1 MQISRTYPDI
11 PGKAD
16 NKANHIRLFVVVL
29 LSAVIFGYM
38 ANMISVH
45 AGGWGDPSSSIYGDD
60 LGEEAFK
67 NDADPN
73 DQGSKPNWFVKI
85 IGDLLAALGHGIFA
99 MLSFCHANLDRL
111 VFGRVMGGST
121 SNVAYYTFELQANNP
136 YGAVGS
142 LVYNIIRGV
151 IYVLVAVMFG
161 AKMAAA
167 AWKRGR
173 GASTIA
179 AKEAVKSAAF
189 VILALALMPNVLDLM
204 LYLRD
209 LLLYA
214 IAKGVYG
221 NSYFSGSASIITAFR
236 DLVTEAENGESAGAL
251 ILNTIMYDALG
262 VLNVVYVFVY
272 IGVALNMT
280 VLFIMFPIAVLKSM
294 YDRRTFGQWLSV
306 MLACILVPVGDTALL
321 AIPCYLGKNF
331 ASNFG
336 GSSSLALGLVQIGCC
351 MMLLQA
357 RNMVKQ
363 SIGVST
369 GLGEGSGIHMGMM
382 AARSA
387 INAGIKGFSKVKN
400 GLKSAKEDDTN
411 AKMAEANAQI
421 DDREMAEHMAKE
433 RAGAIS
439 GDENPATGNVK
450 DGRLQTEKTT
460 GRDEDSTHTDIGTDS
475 AETDADVPGSTASPT
490 GFGEMSAVGRTSL
503 EEDRGDI
510 NAVRAWDMASSIA
523 KADMEKNADD
533 MEAEKENEIDGE
545 TEYAAAVE
553 ECINSRNARTR
564 ELMDSMEDNP
574 ARLAQELGELESRE
588 QEAVRGREMLAAEH
602 EESGKRLEEAENTA
616 AGFEKERKE
625 VEEKIADTYKK
636 ISSLE
641 NERESENAGEERKME
656 IESELSVCRKTKE
669 KLEDERDGIE
679 KNLQEAVQDIGMA
692 REAYDTSRSKLDE
705 LTGITAQ
712 KEDVRRRYD
721 NAMDTARDM
730 QGALLERRGELVR
743 ANSMNEGRLSGYSE
757 GERQGAW
764 AAVRAEE
771 TLQSAKLEYDTAVRK
786 GLPESVI
793 NERKEA
799 YQTARRDYSEKKAA
813 APDTATNICRNMSRD
828 NAELARVN
836 SDLGQLSTVIQETDP
851 SYGQMNAEQI
861 QSQISQNRIRANG
874 LQKNINHARSRMQ
887 LLDRGDVEGRS
898 ECINMISQC
907 ENAKLDLENQN
918 IVLQGRLNAGRHAA
932 SGKGAAGTVS
942 SNMKELD
949 YSDKYMQERRAVA
962 SRYAN
967 LDNFENPEVSKFLT
981 SKQKAEFYRKRAAVK
996 RTRAVAGA
1004 VGAAAGAVTGAGT
1017 GMFLGTYGAEMLGE
1031 FGGMTGAALAGGAAE
1046 AVAGITS
1053 IYKYEAGNLPG
1064 NFRTGNSFA
1073 GSPQNMTDAQRNA
1086 DISEICSELRDFSV
1100 NQVVTSPSAINSFTR
1115 RAEARLHDLA
1125 VEIEG
1130 RYPGDGQKQQ
1140 EEFQKQMVPVAREEL
1155 RSCVIREAL
1164 SGRHTMINRGYLEKS
1179 EVYQDIE
1186 DGFMEEYF
1194 RVQSLNNINGYLQN
1208 GDE

>member
-1 MQISRTYPDI
+1 M
-11 PGKAD
+11 
-16 NKANHIRLFVVVL
+16 
-29 LSAVIFGYM
+29 
-38 ANMISVH
+38 
-45 AGGWGDPSSSIYGDD
+45 
-60 LGEEAFK
+60 
-67 NDADPN
+67 
-73 DQGSKPNWFVKI
+73 
-85 IGDLLAALGHGIFA
+85 
-99 MLSFCHANLDRL
+99 
-111 VFGRVMGGST
+111 
-121 SNVAYYTFELQANNP
+121 
-136 YGAVGS
+136 
-142 LVYNIIRGV
+142 
-151 IYVLVAVMFG
+151 LVAVMFG

-221 NSYFSGSASIITAFR
+221 NSYFSGSTSIITAFR

-262 VLNVVYVFVY
+262 ILNVVYVFVY

-280 VLFIMFPIAVLKSM
+280 VLFIMFPVAVLKST
-294 YDRRTFGQWLSV
+294 YDKRMFGQWLSI

-321 AIPCYLGKNF
+321 AIPCYMGKNF
-331 ASNFG
+331 SSNFG

-369 GLGEGSGIHMGMM
+369 GIGEGSGIHMGMM

-387 INAGIKGFSKVKN
+387 INAGIKGFSQVKN

-411 AKMAEANAQI
+411 AKMAETNAQI
-421 DDREMAEHMAKE
+421 DDREMAEHMAKK
-433 RAGAIS
+433 RADAIS

-450 DGRLQTEKTT
+450 DGRLQTEKTVGQGGDFVRT
-460 GRDEDSTHTDIGTDS
+460 GIHTDDAVADSKFTGGTTS
-475 AETDADVPGSTASPT
+475 MARS
-490 GFGEMSAVGRTSL
+490 GEMPSAGSSL
-503 EEDRGDI
+503 EEDRGNI
-510 NAVRAWDMASSIA
+510 NAAGAWDMISSIA
-523 KADMEKNADD
+523 GADMEKNADD
-533 MEAEKENEIDGE
+533 MEIKKENEIDGE
-545 TEYAAAVE
+545 KEYASAVE

-574 ARLAQELGELESRE
+574 AKLAQELGELESRE

-602 EESGKRLEEAENTA
+602 EENGKRLEEAENTV
-616 AGFEKERKE
+616 AGLEKEQKRID
-625 VEEKIADTYKK
+625 EEIADTNKK

-656 IESELSVCRKTKE
+656 IESELGICRKTKE
-669 KLEDERDGIE
+669 KLEDERDSIE
-679 KNLQEAVQDIGMA
+679 KNIQEAVQDLGTA

-705 LTGITAQ
+705 ITGITAQ
-712 KEDVRRRYD
+712 KEAVRRRYD
-721 NAMDTARDM
+721 NTMDTARDM

-771 TLQSAKLEYDTAVRK
+771 TLQSAKLDYDTAVKK

-793 NERKEA
+793 NEKREA

-813 APDTATNICRNMSRD
+813 APDTATDICRHISRD

-836 SDLGQLSTVIQETDP
+836 SDLGQLSTVMQETDP
-851 SYGQMNAEQI
+851 CYGQMDAGQI
-861 QSQISQNRIRANG
+861 QSQISQNKIRANG
-874 LQKNINHARSRMQ
+874 LQKNINNTRSRMQ

-898 ECINMISQC
+898 ECINMIAQC

-918 IVLQGRLNAGRHAA
+918 IVLQSRLNAGKHAA
-932 SGKGAAGTVS
+932 SGKEGAGAVY

-1004 VGAAAGAVTGAGT
+1004 VGAAAGAVTGAGM

-1031 FGGMTGAALAGGAAE
+1031 FGEMTGAALVGGAAE
-1046 AVAGITS
+1046 AVAGRTS

-1073 GSPQNMTDAQRNA
+1073 GSPQNMTNAQRNA
-1086 DISEICSELRDFSV
+1086 DISEICSELKDFSV
-1100 NQVVTSPSAINSFTR
+1100 NQAVTSPNAINSFTR

-1125 VEIEG
+1125 VEIES

-1140 EEFQKQMVPVAREEL
+1140 EEFQKQMEPVAREEL

-1186 DGFMEEYF
+1186 DGIMEEYF

>member
-1 MQISRTYPDI
+1 MSGTCLSAGGRARKKT
-11 PGKAD
+11 
-16 NKANHIRLFVVVL
+16 NHIRLLAVII
-29 LSAVIFGYM
+29 LSAVIFGHM
-38 ANMISVH
+38 ANVLYVH
-45 AGGWGDPSSSIYGDD
+45 ADGWGNPASSIYGDD

-73 DQGSKPNWFVKI
+73 EEGAKPNWFVKI
-85 IGDLLAALGHGIFA
+85 ICSILAALGHGIFA

-121 SNVAYYTFELQANNP
+121 SGVAYYTFELQPNNP

-151 IYVLVAVMFG
+151 IYVLVAVLFG
-161 AKMAAA
+161 AKMAGA

-189 VILALALMPNVLDLM
+189 VILALALMPNILDLA

-262 VLNVVYVFVY
+262 VLNILYVFVY

-280 VLFIMFPIAVLKSM
+280 VLFIMFPISVLKSM
-294 YDRRTFGQWLSV
+294 YDRRTFGQWLSA

-331 ASNFG
+331 ATNFG

-363 SIGVST
+363 SIGVNT
-369 GLGEGSGIHMGMM
+369 GFGEGSGIHMGMM

-387 INAGIKGFSKVKN
+387 INAGIKGFSKVKD

-411 AKMAEANAQI
+411 AKIAEANAQI
-421 DDREMAEHMAKE
+421 DDREAAEHMAKE

-439 GDENPATGNVK
+439 SDENPATGNVK
-450 DGRLQTEKTT
+450 DGPMQTEKAA
-460 GRDEDSTHTDIGTDS
+460 GREDGSVYGDISADS
-475 AETDADVPGSTASPT
+475 AGAGAFGGTAPMPEFDT
-490 GFGEMSAVGRTSL
+490 MAPVKGTSL
-503 EEDRGDI
+503 EEDRGNI
-510 NAVRAWDMASSIA
+510 NAAGAWDMASSIA

-533 MEAEKENEIDGE
+533 LAVKKENEADGE
-545 TEYAAAVE
+545 TEYAAAATE
-553 ECINSRNARTR
+553 SINSRNARTQ

-574 ARLAQELGELESRE
+574 ARLAQKLGELEARE
-588 QEAVRGREMLAAEH
+588 QEAIRGRELLTAEH
-602 EESGKRLEEAENTA
+602 EENGRRLEDAENA
-616 AGFEKERKE
+616 AAELAAERKE
-625 VEEKIADTYKK
+625 TDTKIAETDSK
-636 ISSLE
+636 IASLE
-641 NERESENAGEERKME
+641 NERESGNAGEERKME
-656 IESELSVCRKTKE
+656 IESELGNCRKTKE
-669 KLEDERDGIE
+669 KLEDERAGIE
-679 KNLQEAVQDIGMA
+679 KNLGAAEENIASA
-692 REAYDTSRSKLDE
+692 EEAYNASRSKLDE
-705 LTGITAQ
+705 LSGISAQ
-712 KEDVRRRYD
+712 KEAVRKRYD

-743 ANSMNEGRLSGYSE
+743 ANSMNEGRLSDYSE
-757 GERQGAW
+757 SERQNAW
-764 AAVRAEE
+764 DAVHAEQALETAKKDYDAAV
-771 TLQSAKLEYDTAVRK
+771 TK
-786 GLPESVI
+786 GLPESVT
-793 NERKEA
+793 NERWDA
-799 YQTARRDYSEKKAA
+799 YQTARRDYSAKKAA
-813 APDTATNICRNMSRD
+813 ASDAATDICRNISRD
-828 NAELARVN
+828 NAELAKVN
-836 SDLGQLSTVIQETDP
+836 SDLGRLSTVIQETNP
-851 SYGQMNAEQI
+851 SYGQMDTGQI
-861 QSQISQNRIRANG
+861 QSQISQNKIKANE
-874 LQKNINHARSRMQ
+874 LQKNINHAKSKMQ
-887 LLDRGDVEGRS
+887 LLDHGDVEGRS
-898 ECINMISQC
+898 KCINTIAQC
-907 ENAKLDLENQN
+907 ENAKLDLENEN
-918 IVLQGRLNAGRHAA
+918 IVLQGRINAGRQAS
-932 SGKGAAGTVS
+932 SGKGAAKAAS
-942 SNMKELD
+942 SGMKDLD
-949 YSDKYMQERRAVA
+949 YSDRYMQERKAVA

-967 LDNFENPEVSKFLT
+967 LDNFENPEVSKFL
-981 SKQKAEFYRKRAAVK
+981 SNKQKAEFYRKRAAVK

-1031 FGGMTGAALAGGAAE
+1031 FGGMTGAALTGSAAE
-1046 AVAGITS
+1046 AVAGRTS
-1053 IYKYEAGNLPG
+1053 VYRYEAGSLPG
-1064 NFRTGNSFA
+1064 SFRTGNSFA
-1073 GSPQNMTDAQRNA
+1073 GSPQNMTDAQRLA
-1086 DISEICSELRDFSV
+1086 DISDICSDLKDFSV
-1100 NQVVTSPSAINSFTR
+1100 NQVITSPNAINSFTR

-1125 VEIEG
+1125 VEIKN
-1130 RYPGDGQKQQ
+1130 RYPGDSRKQQ
-1140 EEFQKQMVPVAREEL
+1140 EEFEKQMEPVAREEL

-1164 SGRHTMINRGYLEKS
+1164 SSRHTMINKGYLEKS
-1179 EVYQDIE
+1179 EVYRDIE

-1194 RVQSLNNINGYLQN
+1194 RVQSLNNINGYLHN
-1208 GDE
+1208 GDEQVD

>member
-1 MQISRTYPDI
+1 M
-11 PGKAD
+11 
-16 NKANHIRLFVVVL
+16 
-29 LSAVIFGYM
+29 
-38 ANMISVH
+38 
-45 AGGWGDPSSSIYGDD
+45 
-60 LGEEAFK
+60 
-67 NDADPN
+67 
-73 DQGSKPNWFVKI
+73 
-85 IGDLLAALGHGIFA
+85 
-99 MLSFCHANLDRL
+99 
-111 VFGRVMGGST
+111 
-121 SNVAYYTFELQANNP
+121 
-136 YGAVGS
+136 
-142 LVYNIIRGV
+142 
-151 IYVLVAVMFG
+151 LVAVMFG

-221 NSYFSGSASIITAFR
+221 NSYFSGSTSIITAFR

-262 VLNVVYVFVY
+262 ILNVVYVFVY

-280 VLFIMFPIAVLKSM
+280 VLFIMFPVAVLKSM
-294 YDRRTFGQWLSV
+294 YDRRMFGQWLSV

-321 AIPCYLGKNF
+321 AIPCYMGKNF
-331 ASNFG
+331 SSNFG

-369 GLGEGSGIHMGMM
+369 GIGEGSGIHMGMM

-387 INAGIKGFSKVKN
+387 INVGMKGFSKVKN

-411 AKMAEANAQI
+411 AKMAETNAQI
-421 DDREMAEHMAKE
+421 DDREMAEHMAKK
-433 RAGAIS
+433 RADAIS

-450 DGRLQTEKTT
+450 DGRLQTEKTVGQGGDFVRT
-460 GRDEDSTHTDIGTDS
+460 GIHTDDAVADS
-475 AETDADVPGSTASPT
+475 EFPGSTTSMARS
-490 GFGEMSAVGRTSL
+490 GEMPSVGSSL
-503 EEDRGDI
+503 EEDRGNI
-510 NAVRAWDMASSIA
+510 NAAGAWDMISSIA
-523 KADMEKNADD
+523 GADMEKNADD
-533 MEAEKENEIDGE
+533 MEIKKENEIDGE
-545 TEYAAAVE
+545 KEYASAVE

-574 ARLAQELGELESRE
+574 AKLAQELGELESRE

-602 EESGKRLEEAENTA
+602 EENGKRLEEAENTA
-616 AGFEKERKE
+616 AGLEKEQKRID
-625 VEEKIADTYKK
+625 EEIADTNKK
-636 ISSLE
+636 ISGLE

-656 IESELSVCRKTKE
+656 IESELGICRKTKE
-669 KLEDERDGIE
+669 KLEDERDSIE
-679 KNLQEAVQDIGMA
+679 KNIQEAVQDLGTA

-705 LTGITAQ
+705 ITGITAQ
-712 KEDVRRRYD
+712 KEAVRRRYD
-721 NAMDTARDM
+721 NTMDTARDM

-771 TLQSAKLEYDTAVRK
+771 TLQSAKLDYDTAVKK

-793 NERKEA
+793 SEKREA
-799 YQTARRDYSEKKAA
+799 YQTARRDYSEKKAS
-813 APDTATNICRNMSRD
+813 APDTATDICRHISRD

-836 SDLGQLSTVIQETDP
+836 SDLGQLSTVMQETDP
-851 SYGQMNAEQI
+851 CYGQMDAGQI
-861 QSQISQNRIRANG
+861 QSQISQNKIRANG
-874 LQKNINHARSRMQ
+874 LQKNINNTRSRMQ

-898 ECINMISQC
+898 ECINMIAQC

-918 IVLQGRLNAGRHAA
+918 IVLQSRLNAGKHAA
-932 SGKGAAGTVS
+932 SGKEGAGAAY

-1004 VGAAAGAVTGAGT
+1004 VGAAAGAVTGAGM

-1031 FGGMTGAALAGGAAE
+1031 FGGMTGAALVGGAAE
-1046 AVAGITS
+1046 AVAGRTS

-1086 DISEICSELRDFSV
+1086 DISEICSELKDFSV
-1100 NQVVTSPSAINSFTR
+1100 NQAVTSPNAINSFTR

-1125 VEIEG
+1125 VEIES

-1140 EEFQKQMVPVAREEL
+1140 EEFQKQMEPVAREEL

-1186 DGFMEEYF
+1186 DGIMEEYF

>member
-1 MQISRTYPDI
+1 MQISRTYPDA
-11 PGKAD
+11 AD
-16 NKANHIRLFVVVL
+16 SAGNKAGHIRLFVFVL

-38 ANMISVH
+38 ANMINVH
-45 AGGWGDPSSSIYGDD
+45 AGGWGNPASSIYGDD

-85 IGDLLAALGHGIFA
+85 ICDLLAALGHGIFA

-179 AKEAVKSAAF
+179 AKEAVRSAAF

-262 VLNVVYVFVY
+262 ILNVVYVFVY

-294 YDRRTFGQWLSV
+294 YDKRTFGQWLSV

-387 INAGIKGFSKVKN
+387 INAGMKGFSKVKN
-400 GLKSAKEDDTN
+400 GLKSAQEDDTN

-475 AETDADVPGSTASPT
+475 AETDADVPGSTASTT
-490 GFGEMSAVGRTSL
+490 GFGEMSSVGRTSL

-588 QEAVRGREMLAAEH
+588 QEAVRGREMLAAEN
-602 EESGKRLEEAENTA
+602 EESRKRLEEAENTA
-616 AGFEKERKE
+616 AGFEKERKK
-625 VEEKIADTYKK
+625 VEERIADTDKK

-656 IESELSVCRKTKE
+656 IESELSVCRKTRE
-669 KLEDERDGIE
+669 NLEDERDCIE
-679 KNLQEAVQDIGMA
+679 KNLQKAVQDIGTA
-692 REAYDTSRSKLDE
+692 REAYDTSRSRLDE

-721 NAMDTARDM
+721 NAMDTARDI

-799 YQTARRDYSEKKAA
+799 YQTARREYSEKKAA

-851 SYGQMNAEQI
+851 FYGQMSAGQI
-861 QSQISQNRIRANG
+861 QSQISQNKIKANG
-874 LQKNINHARSRMQ
+874 LQKNINNVRSRMR

-898 ECINMISQC
+898 ECINMIAQC

-918 IVLQGRLNAGRHAA
+918 IVLQGRLSAGRHAA
-932 SGKGAAGTVS
+932 SGKGAAGAAS

-981 SKQKAEFYRKRAAVK
+981 SRQKAEFYRKRAAVK

-1004 VGAAAGAVTGAGT
+1004 VGAAAGAVTGAGM

-1046 AVAGITS
+1046 AVAGRTS

-1100 NQVVTSPSAINSFTR
+1100 NQVVTSPNAINSFTR

-1130 RYPGDGQKQQ
+1130 RYPGDSQKQQ

-1155 RSCVIREAL
+1155 RSCVTREAL

-1179 EVYQDIE
+1179 EVYKDIE

>member
-1 MQISRTYPDI
+1 MIDECHKMFPYE
-11 PGKAD
+11 
-16 NKANHIRLFVVVL
+16 HLRLFL
-29 LSAVIFGYM
+29 A
-38 ANMISVH
+38 
-45 AGGWGDPSSSIYGDD
+45 D
-60 LGEEAFK
+60 LY
-67 NDADPN
+67 
-73 DQGSKPNWFVKI
+73 S
-85 IGDLLAALGHGIFA
+85 
-99 MLSFCHANLDRL
+99 RL

-214 IAKGVYG
+214 IAKGVYS
-221 NSYFSGSASIITAFR
+221 NSYFSGSTSIITAFR

-262 VLNVVYVFVY
+262 ILNVVYVFVY

-280 VLFIMFPIAVLKSM
+280 VLFIMFPVAVLKSM
-294 YDRRTFGQWLSV
+294 YDRRMFGQWLSV

-331 ASNFG
+331 SSNFG

-369 GLGEGSGIHMGMM
+369 GIGEGSGIHMGMM

-387 INAGIKGFSKVKN
+387 INVGMKGFSKVKN

-411 AKMAEANAQI
+411 AKMAETNAQI
-421 DDREMAEHMAKE
+421 DDREMAEHMAKK
-433 RAGAIS
+433 RADAIS

-450 DGRLQTEKTT
+450 DGRLQTEKTVGQGGDFART
-460 GRDEDSTHTDIGTDS
+460 DIHTDGAGADSKFTGGTTS
-475 AETDADVPGSTASPT
+475 MTRS
-490 GFGEMSAVGRTSL
+490 GEMPSAGSSL
-503 EEDRGDI
+503 EEDRGNI
-510 NAVRAWDMASSIA
+510 NAAGAWDMISLIA
-523 KADMEKNADD
+523 RADMEKNADD
-533 MEAEKENEIDGE
+533 MEIKKENEIDGE
-545 TEYAAAVE
+545 KEYVSAVE
-553 ECINSRNARTR
+553 EYINNRNARTR
-564 ELMDSMEDNP
+564 KLKDSMEDNP
-574 ARLAQELGELESRE
+574 AKLAQELGELESRE

-602 EESGKRLEEAENTA
+602 EENGKRLEEAENTA
-616 AGFEKERKE
+616 TGLEKERKRID
-625 VEEKIADTYKK
+625 EKIADTDQK

-641 NERESENAGEERKME
+641 NEREFVNAGKGRKME
-656 IESELSVCRKTKE
+656 IESELGICRNTKK
-669 KLEDERDGIE
+669 KLEDERDCIE
-679 KNLQEAVQDIGMA
+679 KNLQEAVQELGTA

-705 LTGITAQ
+705 LTGITTQ

-721 NAMDTARDM
+721 NAMDTAKDM

-757 GERQGAW
+757 GEIQGAW

-771 TLQSAKLEYDTAVRK
+771 TLQSAKMDYDTAVNK

-793 NERKEA
+793 SEKREA
-799 YQTARRDYSEKKAA
+799 YQTARRDYSEKKAS
-813 APDTATNICRNMSRD
+813 APDTATDICRHISRD

-851 SYGQMNAEQI
+851 SYGQMDAGQI
-861 QSQISQNRIRANG
+861 QLQISQNKIRANG
-874 LQKNINHARSRMQ
+874 LQKNINNARSRKQ
-887 LLDRGDVEGRS
+887 LLDRGDVGGRS
-898 ECINMISQC
+898 ECINMIAQC

-918 IVLQGRLNAGRHAA
+918 IVLQGRMNAGKHAA
-932 SGKGAAGTVS
+932 SGKGAAGAAS
-942 SNMKELD
+942 PNMKELD

-996 RTRAVAGA
+996 RTRVVAGA
-1004 VGAAAGAVTGAGT
+1004 VGAAAGAVTGAGM

-1031 FGGMTGAALAGGAAE
+1031 FGGMTGAALVGGAAE
-1046 AVAGITS
+1046 AVAGRTS

-1086 DISEICSELRDFSV
+1086 DISEICSELKDFSV
-1100 NQVVTSPSAINSFTR
+1100 NQAVTSPNAINSFTR

-1125 VEIEG
+1125 VEIES

-1140 EEFQKQMVPVAREEL
+1140 EEFQKQMEPVAREEL

-1164 SGRHTMINRGYLEKS
+1164 SGRHTMI
-1179 EVYQDIE
+1179 
-1186 DGFMEEYF
+1186 
-1194 RVQSLNNINGYLQN
+1194 
-1208 GDE
+1208 

>member
-1 MQISRTYPDI
+1 MYRMYPDA
-11 PGKAD
+11 GGSARKKT
-16 NKANHIRLFVVVL
+16 NRIRLVLFVI

-38 ANMISVH
+38 ANVLNVH
-45 AGGWGDPSSSIYGDD
+45 AGGWGNPTSSIYGDD

-67 NDADPN
+67 NDADP
-73 DQGSKPNWFVKI
+73 DGEGAKPNWFIKI
-85 IGDLLAALGHGIFA
+85 ICDILAALGHGIFA

-121 SNVAYYTFELQANNP
+121 SGVAYYTFELQANNP

-142 LVYNIIRGV
+142 LVYNIIRGA

-221 NSYFSGSASIITAFR
+221 NSYFSGNPSIIAAFR
-236 DLVTEAENGESAGAL
+236 DLVTEAENGENAGAL
-251 ILNTIMYDALG
+251 ILNTLMYDALG
-262 VLNVVYVFVY
+262 VLNVLYVFVY

-280 VLFIMFPIAVLKSM
+280 VLFIMFPVSVLKSM
-294 YDRRTFGQWLSV
+294 YDRRTFGQWLSA

-331 ASNFG
+331 ATNFG
-336 GSSSLALGLVQIGCC
+336 GNSSLALGLVQIGCC
-351 MMLLQA
+351 VMLLQA

-363 SIGVST
+363 AVGVST

-387 INAGIKGFSKVKN
+387 INAGMKGFSKVKN

-411 AKMAEANAQI
+411 AKIAEANAQI
-421 DDREMAEHMAKE
+421 DDREMAENMAKE

-439 GDENPATGNVK
+439 SDKNPATGNVK
-450 DGRLQTEKTT
+450 DGPMQTDRDAGREDGTAPADTNADGAGAGAFGGT
-460 GRDEDSTHTDIGTDS
+460 GP
-475 AETDADVPGSTASPT
+475 VPGFDAMAPVK
-490 GFGEMSAVGRTSL
+490 GTSL
-503 EEDRGDI
+503 EEDRGGI
-510 NAVRAWDMASSIA
+510 NAAGAWDMASSIA
-523 KADMEKNADD
+523 KANMEKNADD
-533 MEAEKENEIDGE
+533 FAIKKENEADGE
-545 TEYAAAVE
+545 TEYAAAAAE
-553 ECINSRNARTR
+553 SISGRNARTQ

-574 ARLAQELGELESRE
+574 AKLARELGELEAKE
-588 QEAVRGREMLAAEH
+588 QEAIRGREILAAEH
-602 EESGKRLEEAENTA
+602 EENGKRLENAENTA
-616 AGFEKERKE
+616 AGLEAERKE
-625 VEEKIADTYKK
+625 IDAKIADTDSK

-641 NERESENAGEERKME
+641 NERESGSAGEERKME
-656 IESELSVCRKTKE
+656 IESELGICRKTKE
-669 KLEDERDGIE
+669 KLEDERAGIE
-679 KNLQEAVQDIGMA
+679 KSLEGAVQDIESA
-692 REAYDTSRSKLDE
+692 REAYNKSQSGLDG
-705 LTGITAQ
+705 LSDITAQ
-712 KEDVRRRYD
+712 KESVRKRYD

-757 GERQGAW
+757 SERQNAW
-764 AAVRAEE
+764 AAVHAEKALE
-771 TLQSAKLEYDTAVRK
+771 TAKAEYDNAVAK
-786 GLPESVI
+786 GLPESIV
-793 NERKEA
+793 NEKRDA
-799 YQTARRDYSEKKAA
+799 YQTARQDYSRKKAA
-813 APDTATNICRNMSRD
+813 APDAATDICRDISRD
-828 NAELARVN
+828 NGELARVN
-836 SDLGQLSTVIQETDP
+836 SDLGQLSTVIQETNP
-851 SYGQMNAEQI
+851 SYGQMDATQI
-861 QSQISQNRIRANG
+861 QSQISQNKIRANE
-874 LQKNINHARSRMQ
+874 LQKNINNAKSQMQ
-887 LLDRGDVEGRS
+887 LLDHGDVEGRS
-898 ECINMISQC
+898 KCINTIAQC
-907 ENAKLDLENQN
+907 ENAKLDLENEN
-918 IVLQGRLNAGRHAA
+918 IVLQGRLNGSKQA
-932 SGKGAAGTVS
+932 SPGKGAAGAS
-942 SNMKELD
+942 ANMKGLD
-949 YSDKYMQERRAVA
+949 YSDKYMQERQAVA
-962 SRYAN
+962 SRYAS

-1004 VGAAAGAVTGAGT
+1004 VGAAAGAVAGAGT

-1031 FGGMTGAALAGGAAE
+1031 FGGMTGAALIGGVAE
-1046 AVAGITS
+1046 AAAGSTPV
-1053 IYKYEAGNLPG
+1053 YRYEAGNLPKS
-1064 NFRTGNSFA
+1064 FRTGNSFA
-1073 GSPQNMTDAQRNA
+1073 GSPQNMTDAQRA
-1086 DISEICSELRDFSV
+1086 ASISEICSDLKDFSV
-1100 NQVVTSPSAINSFTR
+1100 NQVITSPNAINSFTR

-1125 VEIEG
+1125 VEIES
-1130 RYPGDGQKQQ
+1130 RYPGDSEKQQ

-1164 SGRHTMINRGYLEKS
+1164 SSRHTMINKGYLEKS

-1186 DGFMEEYF
+1186 DGIMEEYF

>member
-1 MQISRTYPDI
+1 MQLSRTYPDAA
-11 PGKAD
+11 GSAG
-16 NKANHIRLFVVVL
+16 NRTGRIRLFVFVL

-38 ANMISVH
+38 ANMIHVH
-45 AGGWGDPSSSIYGDD
+45 AGGWGNPASSIYGDD

-67 NDADPN
+67 NDADPD

-85 IGDLLAALGHGIFA
+85 ICDLLAALGHGIFA

-121 SNVAYYTFELQANNP
+121 SNVAYYTFELQAGNP

-189 VILALALMPNVLDLM
+189 VILALALMPNVLDLV

-221 NSYFSGSASIITAFR
+221 NSYFSGSTSIITAFR

-294 YDRRTFGQWLSV
+294 YDRRTFGQWLSI

-321 AIPCYLGKNF
+321 AVPCYLGKNF

-351 MMLLQA
+351 TMLLPA
-357 RNMVKQ
+357 RGMVHQ
-363 SIGVST
+363 SIGVNT
-369 GLGEGSGIHMGMM
+369 GIGEGSGIHMGMM

-387 INAGIKGFSKVKN
+387 FSMIAKGFSKVRN
-400 GLKSAKEDDTN
+400 GLKSAREDDTN

-421 DDREMAEHMAKE
+421 DDREMAEHMAKA
-433 RAGAIS
+433 RADAIS
-439 GDENPATGNVK
+439 GGENPATGNVK
-450 DGRLQTEKTT
+450 DGRLQTEKNARRDGDSARADIHTEDT
-460 GRDEDSTHTDIGTDS
+460 GAGTDAS
-475 AETDADVPGSTASPT
+475 GSTMSMTEP
-490 GFGEMSAVGRTSL
+490 GEMSLAERTGSG
-503 EEDRGDI
+503 EDMGDI
-510 NAVRAWDMASSIA
+510 YAAGAWDMASSIER
-523 KADMEKNADD
+523 ADMEKNADD
-533 MEAEKENEIDGE
+533 MDAKKENEIDGE
-545 TEYAAAVE
+545 TEYAAALE
-553 ECINSRNARTR
+553 DCINDRNARTR

-574 ARLAQELGELESRE
+574 AGLARELGELESRE
-588 QEAVRGREMLAAEH
+588 REAVCGREMLAAEH
-602 EESGKRLEEAENTA
+602 EENEKRLEEAENTA
-616 AGFEKERKE
+616 AGIEKERKRID
-625 VEEKIADTYKK
+625 EEIAGTDKK

-641 NERESENAGEERKME
+641 NERESENTGEERKME
-656 IESELSVCRKTKE
+656 IESELGVCRRTRE
-669 KLEDERDGIE
+669 KLEEERDGIE
-679 KNLQEAVQDIGMA
+679 KNLQEAMQDLGTA
-692 REAYDTSRSKLDE
+692 REAYGTSRSRLDE

-712 KEDVRRRYD
+712 KEAVRRRYD

-743 ANSMNEGRLSGYSE
+743 ANSMNEGRLSDYSE
-757 GERQGAW
+757 NERQAAW

-771 TLQSAKLEYDTAVRK
+771 TLQSAKQDYDTAVRK

-793 NERKEA
+793 NEKKEA

-813 APDTATNICRNMSRD
+813 APDMAANICRNMSRD

-851 SYGQMNAEQI
+851 SYGQMDAGQI

-874 LQKNINHARSRMQ
+874 LQKNINNARGRMQ

-898 ECINMISQC
+898 ECINMIAQC

-918 IVLQGRLNAGRHAA
+918 IVLQGRLNAGKHAS
-932 SGKGAAGTVS
+932 SGKGAAGAAS
-942 SNMKELD
+942 SNMKDLD

-1004 VGAAAGAVTGAGT
+1004 VGAAAGAVTGAGM

-1031 FGGMTGAALAGGAAE
+1031 FGGMTGAALIGGAAE
-1046 AVAGITS
+1046 AVAGRTS

-1086 DISEICSELRDFSV
+1086 DISEICSELKDFSV
-1100 NQVVTSPSAINSFTR
+1100 NQVVTSPNAINSFTR

-1130 RYPGDGQKQQ
+1130 RYPGDSQKQQ
-1140 EEFQKQMVPVAREEL
+1140 EEFQKQMEPVAREEL

-1186 DGFMEEYF
+1186 DGIMEEYF

>member
-1 MQISRTYPDI
+1 MIDECHKMFPYE
-11 PGKAD
+11 
-16 NKANHIRLFVVVL
+16 HLRLFL
-29 LSAVIFGYM
+29 A
-38 ANMISVH
+38 
-45 AGGWGDPSSSIYGDD
+45 D
-60 LGEEAFK
+60 LY
-67 NDADPN
+67 
-73 DQGSKPNWFVKI
+73 S
-85 IGDLLAALGHGIFA
+85 
-99 MLSFCHANLDRL
+99 RL

-209 LLLYA
+209 LILYA
-214 IAKGVYG
+214 IAKGVYS
-221 NSYFSGSASIITAFR
+221 NSYFSGSTSIITAFR

-262 VLNVVYVFVY
+262 ILNVVYVFVY

-280 VLFIMFPIAVLKSM
+280 VLFIMFPVAVLKSM
-294 YDRRTFGQWLSV
+294 YDRRMFGQWLSI

-321 AIPCYLGKNF
+321 AIPCYMGKNF
-331 ASNFG
+331 SSNFG

-369 GLGEGSGIHMGMM
+369 GIGEGSGIHMGMM

-387 INAGIKGFSKVKN
+387 INVGMKGFSKVKN

-411 AKMAEANAQI
+411 AKMAETNAQI
-421 DDREMAEHMAKE
+421 DDREMAEHMAKK
-433 RAGAIS
+433 RADAIS

-450 DGRLQTEKTT
+450 DGRLQTEKTVGQGGDFVRT
-460 GRDEDSTHTDIGTDS
+460 GIHTDDAVADS
-475 AETDADVPGSTASPT
+475 EFPGSTTSMARS
-490 GFGEMSAVGRTSL
+490 GEMPSVGLSL
-503 EEDRGDI
+503 EEDRGNI
-510 NAVRAWDMASSIA
+510 NAAGAWDMISSIA
-523 KADMEKNADD
+523 GADMEKNADD
-533 MEAEKENEIDGE
+533 MEIKKENEIDGE
-545 TEYAAAVE
+545 KEYASAVE

-574 ARLAQELGELESRE
+574 AKLAQELGELESRE

-602 EESGKRLEEAENTA
+602 EENGKRLEEAENTA
-616 AGFEKERKE
+616 AGLEKEQKRID
-625 VEEKIADTYKK
+625 EEIADTNKK
-636 ISSLE
+636 ISGLE

-656 IESELSVCRKTKE
+656 IESELGICRKTKE
-669 KLEDERDGIE
+669 KLEDERDSIE
-679 KNLQEAVQDIGMA
+679 KNIQEAVQDLGTA

-705 LTGITAQ
+705 ITGITAQ

-721 NAMDTARDM
+721 NAMDTAKDM

-757 GERQGAW
+757 GEIQGAW

-771 TLQSAKLEYDTAVRK
+771 TLQSAKMDYDTAVNK

-793 NERKEA
+793 NEKREA
-799 YQTARRDYSEKKAA
+799 YQTARRDYSEKKAS
-813 APDTATNICRNMSRD
+813 APDTATDICRHISRD

-836 SDLGQLSTVIQETDP
+836 SDLGQLSTVMQETDP
-851 SYGQMNAEQI
+851 YYGQMDAGQI
-861 QSQISQNRIRANG
+861 QSQISQNKIRANG
-874 LQKNINHARSRMQ
+874 LQKNINNTRSRMQ

-898 ECINMISQC
+898 ECINMIAQC

-918 IVLQGRLNAGRHAA
+918 IVLQSRLNAGKHAA
-932 SGKGAAGTVS
+932 SGKEGAGAAY

-1004 VGAAAGAVTGAGT
+1004 VGAAAGAVTGAGM

-1031 FGGMTGAALAGGAAE
+1031 FGGMTGAALVGGAAE
-1046 AVAGITS
+1046 AVAGRTS

-1086 DISEICSELRDFSV
+1086 DISEICSELKDFSV
-1100 NQVVTSPSAINSFTR
+1100 NQAVTSPNAINSFTR

-1125 VEIEG
+1125 VEIES
-1130 RYPGDGQKQQ
+1130 RYPGDDQKQQ
-1140 EEFQKQMVPVAREEL
+1140 EEFQKQMEPVAREEL

-1186 DGFMEEYF
+1186 DGIMEEYF

>member
-1 MQISRTYPDI
+1 M
-11 PGKAD
+11 
-16 NKANHIRLFVVVL
+16 
-29 LSAVIFGYM
+29 
-38 ANMISVH
+38 
-45 AGGWGDPSSSIYGDD
+45 
-60 LGEEAFK
+60 
-67 NDADPN
+67 
-73 DQGSKPNWFVKI
+73 
-85 IGDLLAALGHGIFA
+85 
-99 MLSFCHANLDRL
+99 
-111 VFGRVMGGST
+111 
-121 SNVAYYTFELQANNP
+121 
-136 YGAVGS
+136 
-142 LVYNIIRGV
+142 
-151 IYVLVAVMFG
+151 LVAVMFG

-221 NSYFSGSASIITAFR
+221 NSYFSGSTSIITAFR

-262 VLNVVYVFVY
+262 ILNVVYVFVY

-280 VLFIMFPIAVLKSM
+280 VLFIMFPVAVLKST
-294 YDRRTFGQWLSV
+294 YDKRMFGQWLSI

-321 AIPCYLGKNF
+321 AIPCYMGKNF
-331 ASNFG
+331 SSNFG

-369 GLGEGSGIHMGMM
+369 GIGEGSGIHMGMM

-387 INAGIKGFSKVKN
+387 INAGIKGFSQVKN

-421 DDREMAEHMAKE
+421 DDREMAEHMAKK
-433 RAGAIS
+433 RADAIS

-450 DGRLQTEKTT
+450 DGRLQTEKTVGQGGDFART
-460 GRDEDSTHTDIGTDS
+460 DIHTDGAGADSKFTGGTTS
-475 AETDADVPGSTASPT
+475 MTRS
-490 GFGEMSAVGRTSL
+490 GEMPSAGSSL
-503 EEDRGDI
+503 EEDRGNI
-510 NAVRAWDMASSIA
+510 NAAGAWDMISSIA
-523 KADMEKNADD
+523 GADMEKNADD
-533 MEAEKENEIDGE
+533 METKKENEINGE
-545 TEYAAAVE
+545 KEYASAVE

-574 ARLAQELGELESRE
+574 AKLAQELGELESRE

-602 EESGKRLEEAENTA
+602 EENGKRLEEAENTA
-616 AGFEKERKE
+616 AGLEKEQKRID
-625 VEEKIADTYKK
+625 EEIADTNKK

-656 IESELSVCRKTKE
+656 IESELGICRKTKE
-669 KLEDERDGIE
+669 KLEDERDSIE
-679 KNLQEAVQDIGMA
+679 KNIQEAVQDLGAA
-692 REAYDTSRSKLDE
+692 RETYDTSRSKLGE

-712 KEDVRRRYD
+712 KEAVRRRYD
-721 NAMDTARDM
+721 NTMDTARDM

-771 TLQSAKLEYDTAVRK
+771 TLQSAKLDYDTAVRK

-793 NERKEA
+793 SEKREA
-799 YQTARRDYSEKKAA
+799 YQTARRDYSEKKAS
-813 APDTATNICRNMSRD
+813 APDTATDICRHISRD

-836 SDLGQLSTVIQETDP
+836 SDLGQLSTVMQETDP
-851 SYGQMNAEQI
+851 CYGQMDAGQI
-861 QSQISQNRIRANG
+861 QSQISQNKIRANG
-874 LQKNINHARSRMQ
+874 LQKNINNTRSRMQ

-898 ECINMISQC
+898 ECINMIAQC

-918 IVLQGRLNAGRHAA
+918 IVLQSRLNAGKHAA
-932 SGKGAAGTVS
+932 SGKEGAGAAY

-1004 VGAAAGAVTGAGT
+1004 VGAAAGAVTGAGM

-1031 FGGMTGAALAGGAAE
+1031 FGGMTGAALVGGAAE
-1046 AVAGITS
+1046 AVAGRTS

-1086 DISEICSELRDFSV
+1086 DISEICSELKDFSV
-1100 NQVVTSPSAINSFTR
+1100 NQAVTSPNAINSFTR

-1125 VEIEG
+1125 VEIES

-1140 EEFQKQMVPVAREEL
+1140 EEFQKQMEPVAREEL

-1186 DGFMEEYF
+1186 DGIMEEYF

>member
-1 MQISRTYPDI
+1 MQLSRMYPDATDSA
-11 PGKAD
+11 G
-16 NKANHIRLFVVVL
+16 NKAGHIRLFVFVL
-29 LSAVIFGYM
+29 LSAVIFGHM
-38 ANMISVH
+38 ANILHVH
-45 AGGWGDPSSSIYGDD
+45 AGGWGNPSSSIYGDD

-73 DQGSKPNWFVKI
+73 DQGSRPNWFVKI
-85 IGDLLAALGHGIFA
+85 ICNLLAALGHGIFA

-121 SNVAYYTFELQANNP
+121 SNVAYYTFELQENNP

-151 IYVLVAVMFG
+151 VYVLVAVMFG

-214 IAKGVYG
+214 IAKGVYS
-221 NSYFSGSASIITAFR
+221 NSYFSGSTSIITAFR

-280 VLFIMFPIAVLKSM
+280 VLFIMFPVAVLKSM
-294 YDRRTFGQWLSV
+294 YDRRMFGQWLSI

-321 AIPCYLGKNF
+321 AIPCYMGKNF
-331 ASNFG
+331 SSNFG
-336 GSSSLALGLVQIGCC
+336 GSSRLALGLVQIGCC

-369 GLGEGSGIHMGMM
+369 GIGEGSGIHMGMM

-387 INAGIKGFSKVKN
+387 INAGMKGFSKVKN

-411 AKMAEANAQI
+411 AKMVEANAQI
-421 DDREMAEHMAKE
+421 DDREMAEHMAKK
-433 RAGAIS
+433 RADAIS

-450 DGRLQTEKTT
+450 DGRLQTEKTVGQGGDFART
-460 GRDEDSTHTDIGTDS
+460 DIHTDGAGADSKFTGGTTS
-475 AETDADVPGSTASPT
+475 MTRS
-490 GFGEMSAVGRTSL
+490 GEMPSAGSSL
-503 EEDRGDI
+503 EEDRGNI
-510 NAVRAWDMASSIA
+510 NAAGAWDMISSIA
-523 KADMEKNADD
+523 GADMEKNADD
-533 MEAEKENEIDGE
+533 METKKENEINGE
-545 TEYAAAVE
+545 KEYASAVE

-574 ARLAQELGELESRE
+574 AKLAQELGELESRE

-602 EESGKRLEEAENTA
+602 EENGKRLEEAENTA
-616 AGFEKERKE
+616 AGLEKEQKRID
-625 VEEKIADTYKK
+625 EEIADTNKK

-656 IESELSVCRKTKE
+656 IESELGICRKTKE
-669 KLEDERDGIE
+669 KLEDERDSIE
-679 KNLQEAVQDIGMA
+679 KNIQEAVQDLGAA
-692 REAYDTSRSKLDE
+692 RETYDTSRSKLGE

-712 KEDVRRRYD
+712 KEAVRRRYD
-721 NAMDTARDM
+721 NTMDTARDM

-771 TLQSAKLEYDTAVRK
+771 TLQSAKLDYDTAVRK

-793 NERKEA
+793 SEKREA

-813 APDTATNICRNMSRD
+813 APDTATDICRHISRD

-836 SDLGQLSTVIQETDP
+836 SDLGQLSTVMQETDP
-851 SYGQMNAEQI
+851 CYGQMDAGQI
-861 QSQISQNRIRANG
+861 QSQISQNKIRANG
-874 LQKNINHARSRMQ
+874 LQKNINNTRSRMQ

-898 ECINMISQC
+898 ECINMIAQC

-918 IVLQGRLNAGRHAA
+918 IVLQSRLNAGKHAA
-932 SGKGAAGTVS
+932 SGKEGAGAAY

-1004 VGAAAGAVTGAGT
+1004 VGAAAGAVTGAGM

-1031 FGGMTGAALAGGAAE
+1031 FGGMTGAALVGGAAE
-1046 AVAGITS
+1046 AVAGRTS

-1086 DISEICSELRDFSV
+1086 NISEICSELKDFSV
-1100 NQVVTSPSAINSFTR
+1100 NQAVTSPNAINSFTR
-1115 RAEARLHDLA
+1115 RAEAKLHDLA
-1125 VEIEG
+1125 VEIES

-1140 EEFQKQMVPVAREEL
+1140 EEFQKQMEPVAREEL

-1186 DGFMEEYF
+1186 DGIMEEYF

>member
-1 MQISRTYPDI
+1 MIDECHKMFPYE
-11 PGKAD
+11 
-16 NKANHIRLFVVVL
+16 HLRLFL
-29 LSAVIFGYM
+29 A
-38 ANMISVH
+38 
-45 AGGWGDPSSSIYGDD
+45 D
-60 LGEEAFK
+60 LY
-67 NDADPN
+67 
-73 DQGSKPNWFVKI
+73 S
-85 IGDLLAALGHGIFA
+85 
-99 MLSFCHANLDRL
+99 RL

-221 NSYFSGSASIITAFR
+221 NSYFSGSTSIITAFR

-262 VLNVVYVFVY
+262 ILNVVYVFVY

-280 VLFIMFPIAVLKSM
+280 VLFIMFPVAVLKST
-294 YDRRTFGQWLSV
+294 YDKRMFGQWLSI

-321 AIPCYLGKNF
+321 AIPCYMGKNF
-331 ASNFG
+331 SSNFG

-369 GLGEGSGIHMGMM
+369 GIGEGSGIHMGMM

-387 INAGIKGFSKVKN
+387 INAGIKGFSQVKN

-411 AKMAEANAQI
+411 AKMAETNAQI
-421 DDREMAEHMAKE
+421 DDREMAEHMAKK
-433 RAGAIS
+433 RADAIS
-439 GDENPATGNVK
+439 GDENPTTGNVK
-450 DGRLQTEKTT
+450 DGRLQTEKTVGQGGDFVRT
-460 GRDEDSTHTDIGTDS
+460 GIHTDDAVADS
-475 AETDADVPGSTASPT
+475 EFPGSTTSMARS
-490 GFGEMSAVGRTSL
+490 GEMPSVGSSL
-503 EEDRGDI
+503 EEDRGNI
-510 NAVRAWDMASSIA
+510 NAAGAWDMISSIA
-523 KADMEKNADD
+523 GADMEKNADD
-533 MEAEKENEIDGE
+533 METKKENEINGE
-545 TEYAAAVE
+545 KEYASAVE

-574 ARLAQELGELESRE
+574 AKLAQELGELESRE

-602 EESGKRLEEAENTA
+602 EENGKRLEEAENTV
-616 AGFEKERKE
+616 AGLEKEQKRID
-625 VEEKIADTYKK
+625 EEIADTNKK

-656 IESELSVCRKTKE
+656 IESELGICRKTKE
-669 KLEDERDGIE
+669 KLEDERDSIE
-679 KNLQEAVQDIGMA
+679 KNIQEAVQDLGTA

-705 LTGITAQ
+705 ITGITAQ
-712 KEDVRRRYD
+712 KEAVRRRYD
-721 NAMDTARDM
+721 NTMDTARDM

-771 TLQSAKLEYDTAVRK
+771 TLQSAKLDYDTAVRK

-793 NERKEA
+793 SEKREA
-799 YQTARRDYSEKKAA
+799 YQTARRDYSEKKAS
-813 APDTATNICRNMSRD
+813 APDTATDICRHISRD

-836 SDLGQLSTVIQETDP
+836 SDLGQLSTVMQETDP
-851 SYGQMNAEQI
+851 CYGQMDAGQI
-861 QSQISQNRIRANG
+861 QSQISQNKIRANG
-874 LQKNINHARSRMQ
+874 LQKNINNTRSRMQ

-898 ECINMISQC
+898 ECINMIAQC

-918 IVLQGRLNAGRHAA
+918 IVLQSRLNAGKHAA
-932 SGKGAAGTVS
+932 SGKEGAGAAY

-1004 VGAAAGAVTGAGT
+1004 VGAAAGAVTGAGM

-1031 FGGMTGAALAGGAAE
+1031 FGGMTGAALVGGAAE
-1046 AVAGITS
+1046 AVAGRTS

-1086 DISEICSELRDFSV
+1086 DISEICSELKDFSV
-1100 NQVVTSPSAINSFTR
+1100 NQAVTSPNAINSFTR
-1115 RAEARLHDLA
+1115 RAEARLHNLA
-1125 VEIEG
+1125 VEIES

-1140 EEFQKQMVPVAREEL
+1140 EEFQKQMEPVAREEL

-1186 DGFMEEYF
+1186 DGIMEEYF

>member
-1 MQISRTYPDI
+1 MIDECHKMFPYE
-11 PGKAD
+11 
-16 NKANHIRLFVVVL
+16 HLRLFL
-29 LSAVIFGYM
+29 A
-38 ANMISVH
+38 
-45 AGGWGDPSSSIYGDD
+45 D
-60 LGEEAFK
+60 LY
-67 NDADPN
+67 
-73 DQGSKPNWFVKI
+73 S
-85 IGDLLAALGHGIFA
+85 
-99 MLSFCHANLDRL
+99 RL

-209 LLLYA
+209 LILYA
-214 IAKGVYG
+214 IAKGVYS
-221 NSYFSGSASIITAFR
+221 NSYFSGSTSIITAFR

-262 VLNVVYVFVY
+262 ILNVVYVFVY

-280 VLFIMFPIAVLKSM
+280 VLFIMFPVAVLKSM
-294 YDRRTFGQWLSV
+294 YDRRMFGQWLSV
-306 MLACILVPVGDTALL
+306 MIACILVPVGDTALL
-321 AIPCYLGKNF
+321 AIPCYMGKNF
-331 ASNFG
+331 SSNFG

-369 GLGEGSGIHMGMM
+369 GIGEGSGIHMGMM

-387 INAGIKGFSKVKN
+387 INVGMKGFSKVKN

-411 AKMAEANAQI
+411 AKMAETNAQI
-421 DDREMAEHMAKE
+421 DDREMAEHMAKK
-433 RAGAIS
+433 RADAIS

-450 DGRLQTEKTT
+450 DGRLQTEKTVGQGGDFVRT
-460 GRDEDSTHTDIGTDS
+460 GIHTDDAVADS
-475 AETDADVPGSTASPT
+475 EFPGSTTSMARS
-490 GFGEMSAVGRTSL
+490 GEMPSVGLSL
-503 EEDRGDI
+503 EEDRGNI
-510 NAVRAWDMASSIA
+510 NAAGAWDMISSIA
-523 KADMEKNADD
+523 GADMEKNADD
-533 MEAEKENEIDGE
+533 MEIKKENEIDGE
-545 TEYAAAVE
+545 KEYASAVE

-574 ARLAQELGELESRE
+574 AKLAQELGELESRE

-602 EESGKRLEEAENTA
+602 EENGKRLEEAENTA
-616 AGFEKERKE
+616 AGLEKEQKRID
-625 VEEKIADTYKK
+625 EEIADTNKK
-636 ISSLE
+636 ISGLE

-656 IESELSVCRKTKE
+656 IESELGICRKTKE
-669 KLEDERDGIE
+669 KLEDERDSIE
-679 KNLQEAVQDIGMA
+679 KNIQEAVQDLGTA

-705 LTGITAQ
+705 ITGITAQ

-721 NAMDTARDM
+721 NAMDTAKDM

-757 GERQGAW
+757 GEIQGAW

-771 TLQSAKLEYDTAVRK
+771 TLQSAKMDYDTAVNK

-793 NERKEA
+793 NEKREA
-799 YQTARRDYSEKKAA
+799 YQTARRDYSEKKAS
-813 APDTATNICRNMSRD
+813 APDTATDICRHISRD

-836 SDLGQLSTVIQETDP
+836 SDLGQLSTVMQETDP
-851 SYGQMNAEQI
+851 YYGQMDAGQI
-861 QSQISQNRIRANG
+861 QSQISQNKIRANG
-874 LQKNINHARSRMQ
+874 LQKNINNTRSRMQ

-898 ECINMISQC
+898 ECINMIAQC

-918 IVLQGRLNAGRHAA
+918 IVLQSRLNAGKHAA
-932 SGKGAAGTVS
+932 SGKEGAGAAY

-1004 VGAAAGAVTGAGT
+1004 VGAAAGAVTGAGM

-1031 FGGMTGAALAGGAAE
+1031 FGGMTGAALVGGAAE
-1046 AVAGITS
+1046 AVAGRTS

-1086 DISEICSELRDFSV
+1086 DISEICSELKDFSV
-1100 NQVVTSPSAINSFTR
+1100 NQAVTSPNAINSFTR

-1125 VEIEG
+1125 VEIES
-1130 RYPGDGQKQQ
+1130 RYPGDDQKQQ
-1140 EEFQKQMVPVAREEL
+1140 EEFQKQMEPVAREEL

-1186 DGFMEEYF
+1186 DGIMEEYF

>member
-1 MQISRTYPDI
+1 
-11 PGKAD
+11 
-16 NKANHIRLFVVVL
+16 
-29 LSAVIFGYM
+29 
-38 ANMISVH
+38 
-45 AGGWGDPSSSIYGDD
+45 
-60 LGEEAFK
+60 
-67 NDADPN
+67 
-73 DQGSKPNWFVKI
+73 
-85 IGDLLAALGHGIFA
+85 
-99 MLSFCHANLDRL
+99 
-111 VFGRVMGGST
+111 MGGST

-221 NSYFSGSASIITAFR
+221 NSYFSGSTSIITAFR

-262 VLNVVYVFVY
+262 ILNVVYVFVY

-280 VLFIMFPIAVLKSM
+280 VLFIMFPVAVLKST
-294 YDRRTFGQWLSV
+294 YDKRMFGQWLSI

-321 AIPCYLGKNF
+321 AIPCYMGKNF
-331 ASNFG
+331 SSNFG

-369 GLGEGSGIHMGMM
+369 GIGEGSGIHMGMM

-387 INAGIKGFSKVKN
+387 INAGIKGFSQVKN

-421 DDREMAEHMAKE
+421 DDREMAEHMAKK
-433 RAGAIS
+433 RADAIS

-450 DGRLQTEKTT
+450 DGRLQTEKTVGQGGDFART
-460 GRDEDSTHTDIGTDS
+460 DIHTDGAGADSKFTGGTTS
-475 AETDADVPGSTASPT
+475 MTRS
-490 GFGEMSAVGRTSL
+490 GEMPSAGSSL
-503 EEDRGDI
+503 EEDRGNI
-510 NAVRAWDMASSIA
+510 NAAGAWDMISSIA
-523 KADMEKNADD
+523 GADMEKNADD
-533 MEAEKENEIDGE
+533 METKKENEINGE
-545 TEYAAAVE
+545 KEYASAVE

-574 ARLAQELGELESRE
+574 AKLAQELGELESRE

-602 EESGKRLEEAENTA
+602 EENGKRLEEAENTA
-616 AGFEKERKE
+616 AGLEKEQKRID
-625 VEEKIADTYKK
+625 EEIADTNKK

-656 IESELSVCRKTKE
+656 IESELGICRKTKE
-669 KLEDERDGIE
+669 KLEDERDSIE
-679 KNLQEAVQDIGMA
+679 KNIQEAVQDLGAA
-692 REAYDTSRSKLDE
+692 RETYDTSRSKLGE

-712 KEDVRRRYD
+712 KEAVRRRYD
-721 NAMDTARDM
+721 NTMDTARDM

-771 TLQSAKLEYDTAVRK
+771 TLQSAKLDYDTAVRK

-793 NERKEA
+793 SEKREA
-799 YQTARRDYSEKKAA
+799 YQTARRDYSEKKAS
-813 APDTATNICRNMSRD
+813 APDTATDICRHISRD

-836 SDLGQLSTVIQETDP
+836 SDLGQLSTVMQETDP
-851 SYGQMNAEQI
+851 CYGQMDAGQI
-861 QSQISQNRIRANG
+861 QSQISQNKIRANG
-874 LQKNINHARSRMQ
+874 LQKNINNTRSRMQ

-898 ECINMISQC
+898 ECINMIAQC

-918 IVLQGRLNAGRHAA
+918 IVLQSRLNAGKHAA
-932 SGKGAAGTVS
+932 SGKEGAGAAY

-1004 VGAAAGAVTGAGT
+1004 VGAAAGAVTGAGM

-1031 FGGMTGAALAGGAAE
+1031 FGGMTGAALVGGAAE
-1046 AVAGITS
+1046 AVAGRTS

-1086 DISEICSELRDFSV
+1086 DISEICSELKDFSV
-1100 NQVVTSPSAINSFTR
+1100 NQAVTSPNAINSFTR
-1115 RAEARLHDLA
+1115 RAEARLHNLA
-1125 VEIEG
+1125 VEIES

-1140 EEFQKQMVPVAREEL
+1140 EEFQKQMEPVAREEL

-1186 DGFMEEYF
+1186 DGIMEEYF

>member
-1 MQISRTYPDI
+1 MSRTCLNVRDEARKKTNYM
-11 PGKAD
+11 
-16 NKANHIRLFVVVL
+16 RLLVVVM

-38 ANMISVH
+38 ANVLHVH
-45 AGGWGDPSSSIYGDD
+45 ADGWGNPASSIYGDD

-73 DQGSKPNWFVKI
+73 EEGAKPNWFIKI
-85 IGDLLAALGHGIFA
+85 ICSILAALGHGIFA

-142 LVYNIIRGV
+142 LVYNIIRGA

-161 AKMAAA
+161 AKMAGA

-221 NSYFSGSASIITAFR
+221 NSYFSGSTSIITAFR
-236 DLVTEAENGESAGAL
+236 DLVTEAENGENAGAL

-280 VLFIMFPIAVLKSM
+280 VLFIMFPISVLKSM
-294 YDRRTFGQWLSV
+294 YDKRTFGQWLSV

-331 ASNFG
+331 ATNFG

-387 INAGIKGFSKVKN
+387 LNAGMKGFSKVKN

-450 DGRLQTEKTT
+450 DGPMQTEKDA
-460 GRDEDSTHTDIGTDS
+460 GLEDGSVRADINGDGAGADAFGGTN
-475 AETDADVPGSTASPT
+475 TMP
-490 GFGEMSAVGRTSL
+490 GFGETAPVKGTSL
-503 EEDRGDI
+503 EEDRGNI
-510 NAVRAWDMASSIA
+510 NAAGAWDMASSIA
-523 KADMEKNADD
+523 KANMEKNADD
-533 MEAEKENEIDGE
+533 LAVKKENEADGE
-545 TEYAAAVE
+545 TENAAAATE
-553 ECINSRNARTR
+553 SINSRNARTQ

-574 ARLAQELGELESRE
+574 ARLAQELGELEARE
-588 QEAVRGREMLAAEH
+588 QEAVRGREILAAEH
-602 EESGKRLEEAENTA
+602 EENGRRLEDAENTA
-616 AGFEKERKE
+616 AGLEAERKGIDA
-625 VEEKIADTYKK
+625 KIADTDSK

-641 NERESENAGEERKME
+641 NERESGNAGEERKME
-656 IESELSVCRKTKE
+656 IESELDICRKTKE
-669 KLEDERDGIE
+669 KLEDERAGIE
-679 KNLQEAVQDIGMA
+679 KDLGAAVQDMESA
-692 REAYDTSRSKLDE
+692 REAYNASQSELDG
-705 LTGITAQ
+705 LSDITAQ
-712 KEDVRRRYD
+712 KENVQKRYN

-757 GERQGAW
+757 GERQSAW
-764 AAVRAEE
+764 AAVHAEKALE
-771 TLQSAKLEYDTAVRK
+771 TAKADYDTAVTK
-786 GLPESVI
+786 GLPESVV
-793 NERKEA
+793 NERRDA

-813 APDTATNICRNMSRD
+813 APDAATDICRNISRD

-836 SDLGQLSTVIQETDP
+836 SDLGQLSTVLQETNP
-851 SYGQMNAEQI
+851 SYGQMDAGQI
-861 QSQISQNRIRANG
+861 QSQISQNKIRANE
-874 LQKNINHARSRMQ
+874 LQKNINNAKSQMQ
-887 LLDRGDVEGRS
+887 LLDHGDVEGRS
-898 ECINMISQC
+898 KCINTIAQC

-918 IVLQGRLNAGRHAA
+918 IVLQNRLNGSKQAS
-932 SGKGAAGTVS
+932 SGKGAAGAS
-942 SNMKELD
+942 SSMKGLD
-949 YSDKYMQERRAVA
+949 YSDKYMQERQAVA

-981 SKQKAEFYRKRAAVK
+981 SRQKAEFYRKRAAVK

-1031 FGGMTGAALAGGAAE
+1031 FGGMTGAALIGGAAE
-1046 AVAGITS
+1046 AVAGRTS
-1053 IYKYEAGNLPG
+1053 VYRYEAGNLPG
-1064 NFRTGNSFA
+1064 SFRTGNAFT

-1086 DISEICSELRDFSV
+1086 DISEICSDLKDFSV
-1100 NQVVTSPSAINSFTR
+1100 NQVITSPNAINSFTR

-1125 VEIEG
+1125 VEIES
-1130 RYPGDGQKQQ
+1130 RYPGDSQKQQ
-1140 EEFQKQMVPVAREEL
+1140 EEFQKQMVPAAREEL

-1164 SGRHTMINRGYLEKS
+1164 SGRHTMINKGYLEKS
-1179 EVYQDIE
+1179 EVYRDIE